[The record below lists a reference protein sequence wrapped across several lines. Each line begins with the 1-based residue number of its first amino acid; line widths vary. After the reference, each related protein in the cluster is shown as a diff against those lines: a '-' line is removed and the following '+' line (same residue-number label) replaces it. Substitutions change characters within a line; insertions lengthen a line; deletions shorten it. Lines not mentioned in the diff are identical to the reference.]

1 MSCVNDAELDESF
14 RNPLDQALTWWAAT
28 LEHQPPPDLAH
39 VPAEDRRLLGAV
51 VAVWQGILDPNG
63 QGINHCAHTSYLVR
77 NILSDLA
84 GIDSQPVTVT
94 ATIEVAN
101 QEAARVTLG
110 ERNPRIRKLA
120 NGYPTWTGHEIIY
133 IPQWS
138 VALDLTVGQVSLLH
152 PTLKGCVVYPVAVRL
167 PAAPRTGSSFPAGV
181 TASGIGVLGQAV
193 YTAGRA
199 NYSYRDFAQ
208 WSAQQT
214 ELDRGVA
221 HAVATL
227 KEAGLSSDQ

>member
-1 MSCVNDAELDESF
+1 MNDAELDESF
-14 RNPLDQALTWWAAT
+14 RNPLDQALTRWAGT

-51 VAVWQGILDPNG
+51 VSVWQGILDPNG

-77 NILSDLA
+77 NILKGVA
-84 GIDSQPVTVT
+84 GIDSHPVTVT
-94 ATIEVAN
+94 VDLEFAN
-101 QEAARVTLG
+101 RGGTRVSLG
-110 ERNPRIRKLA
+110 QRNPRIRKLA

-138 VALDLTVGQVSLLH
+138 VALDLTAGQVSLLH

-167 PAAPRTGSSFPAGV
+167 SVEPRTGTSFPAEV
-181 TASGIGVLGQAV
+181 IASDIGVFGQAV
-193 YTAGRA
+193 YTVGRA
-199 NYSYRDFAQ
+199 NYSYREAAQ
-208 WSAQQT
+208 WSAQQA

-227 KEAGLSSDQ
+227 EEAGFSSD